1 VQKSNYPFLYDWFSI
16 SLRWLTLLSFACV
29 LGVTRTFNW
38 WLAGTLIFSIVW
50 NALNSVTTILNRRI
64 KNHRLANVIAD
75 GVISIVLFILTKGFP
90 GPLPIAGILVIF
102 SGSIYFNIV
111 GSFIAAVAI
120 SLLQTIYTL
129 FFSTTFVPISIP
141 IIYLVINLILAALV
155 GLLSQQGVIWLRQ
168 FYKRSTNE
176 IRGEQVQ
183 EMQQIQQI
191 AAEASGP
198 SIHELSDIIQAISG
212 TLQYAS
218 VLDITLSKCH
228 EVLGADTDN
237 AERLVS
243 AVMLFDESKLVIA
256 SGRRIPPR
264 DMKIQFQ
271 AKNGILSETLQKG
284 NAQFTDQ
291 PQKDPELSQMV
302 IIQDCKSALCIP
314 LNRGMNS
321 FGIILFAHPDDDFF
335 TEYHLD
341 ILEMLSTQAVI
352 AIQNARLYED
362 LKLEKERIIA
372 SQEEARKQLA
382 RELHDGP
389 TQSISAIAMRANIAQ
404 KLMETSVEEAEQE
417 IGRIEN
423 LARKTTEEIRHMLFT
438 LRPLAL
444 ESEGLTAAID
454 SMAAK
459 MKDYFQQNIES
470 DINKN
475 VLLHL
480 DNSKQGVMFS
490 IAEEAANNARKHA
503 EADVIRVSLDLHPE
517 DAGIAILMIADN
529 GKGFDV
535 QSVIDSYEDRGSLGM
550 VNLRERTEL
559 LNGLLDLQ
567 SQPGQGT
574 KIIVYIPLD
583 DQAEERLQNI
593 ETNI

>member
-1 VQKSNYPFLYDWFSI
+1 MQKSNYPFLYDWFAI
-16 SLRWLTLLSFACV
+16 SLRWLTLLSFACA

-38 WLAGTLIFSIVW
+38 GLAGVLIFGIIW
-50 NALNSVTTILNRRI
+50 NILNSVTTIINRRI
-64 KNHRLANVIAD
+64 KNHRLVNVLVD
-75 GVISIVLFILTKGFP
+75 GLISIVLFVLTKGFP
-90 GPLPIAGILVIF
+90 GPLAVSGILVIL
-102 SGSIYFNIV
+102 SGAIYFNIL
-111 GSFIAAVAI
+111 GSIVAAVGI

-129 FFSTTFVPISIP
+129 FFSGYLVPIATPGIFLVVNLLMA
-141 IIYLVINLILAALV
+141 IIV
-155 GLLSQQGVIWLRQ
+155 GILSQQGVIWLRQ
-168 FYKRSTNE
+168 FYRKSTDE
-176 IRGEQVQ
+176 IRGERAQVI
-183 EMQQIQQI
+183 EQQANGS
-191 AAEASGP
+191 AASP
-198 SIHELSDIIQAISG
+198 SIHELSDIIQSISG

-218 VLDITLSKCH
+218 VLEITLSKCH
-228 EVLGADTDN
+228 EILGTDTDN

-264 DMKIQFQ
+264 DMKIQFK
-271 AKNGILSETLQKG
+271 ASNGILSETLQQG
-284 NAQFTDQ
+284 TAQFTDQ
-291 PQKDPELSQMV
+291 PSRDPELSQMV

-321 FGIILFAHPDDDFF
+321 FGIILFAHPEDDFF

-404 KLMETSVEEAEQE
+404 KFMETDLAEAGKE

-438 LRPLAL
+438 LRPLVL
-444 ESEGLTAAID
+444 ESEGLTAALT
-454 SMAAK
+454 SMATK
-459 MKDYFQQNIES
+459 MQEYFQQNIES

-480 DNSKQGVMFS
+480 DNAKQSVIFS

-503 EADVIRVSLDLHPE
+503 EAEVIRITLDLYPE
-517 DAGIAILMIADN
+517 DAGIAVLMIADN

-559 LNGLLDLQ
+559 LNGVLDLQ
-567 SQPGQGT
+567 SEPGQGT
-574 KIIVYIPLD
+574 QIIVYIPLD
-583 DQAEERLQNI
+583 DQAEERLHNI

>member
-1 VQKSNYPFLYDWFSI
+1 MQKSNYPFLYDWFAI
-16 SLRWLTLLSFACV
+16 SLRWFTLLAFACA
-29 LGVTRTFNW
+29 LGVTHTFNW
-38 WLAGTLIFSIVW
+38 WLAGVLIFCIIW
-50 NALNSVTTILNRRI
+50 NILNSITTILNRRI
-64 KNHRLANVIAD
+64 KNHRLVNVLVD
-75 GVISIVLFILTKGFP
+75 GLISIVLFVLTKGFP
-90 GPLPIAGILVIF
+90 GPLPIAGILVIL
-102 SGSIYFNIV
+102 SGAIYFNIL
-111 GSFIAAVAI
+111 GSFVAAVGI

-129 FFSTTFVPISIP
+129 FFSGYLVPIATPGIFL
-141 IIYLVINLILAALV
+141 IINLLLATIV
-155 GLLSQQGVIWLRQ
+155 GLLSQQGVLWLRQ
-168 FYKRSTNE
+168 FYRKSTDE
-176 IRGEQVQ
+176 IRGDSPKAIEQQ
-183 EMQQIQQI
+183 
-191 AAEASGP
+191 ANHSSNNL
-198 SIHELSDIIQAISG
+198 SIHELSDIIQSITG

-218 VLDITLSKCH
+218 VLEITLSKCH
-228 EVLGADTDN
+228 EILGAETDN
-237 AERLVS
+237 VERLVS
-243 AVMLFDESKLVIA
+243 AVMLFDENKLAIA
-256 SGRRIPPR
+256 AGRRIPPR
-264 DMKIQFQ
+264 DMKIEFK
-271 AKNGILSETLQKG
+271 ASNGILSETLQQG
-284 NAQFTDQ
+284 TAQFTDQ
-291 PQKDPELSQMV
+291 PAHDPELNQMV
-302 IIQDCKSALCIP
+302 IIQDCKSTLCIP

-321 FGIILFAHPDDDFF
+321 FGIILFAHPDEDFF

-404 KLMETSVEEAEQE
+404 KFMETDLSEAEKE

-438 LRPLAL
+438 LRPLVL
-444 ESEGLTAAID
+444 ESEGLTAALT
-454 SMAAK
+454 SMATK

-480 DNSKQGVMFS
+480 DNAKQSVIFS

-503 EADVIRVSLDLHPE
+503 EAEVIRISLDLHPE
-517 DAGIAILMIADN
+517 DAGIAVLMIADN

-535 QSVIDSYEDRGSLGM
+535 QSVIESYEDRGSLGM

-559 LNGLLDLQ
+559 LNGVLDLQ
-567 SQPGQGT
+567 SEPGQGT

-583 DQAEERLQNI
+583 DQAEERLHSI